1 MNLMSTLFS
10 DYLSLSAV
18 VLVIGMYVINVYC
31 ALHEQQDGEGSHTIS
46 NRVGS
51 HSCGH

>member
-1 MNLMSTLFS
+1 MSTLFS

-18 VLVIGMYVINVYC
+18 ILVVGMYAINVYC
-31 ALHEQQDGEGSHTIS
+31 AVHEEQSEDFGHTAHHMQ
-46 NRVGS
+46 S

>member
-31 ALHEQQDGEGSHTIS
+31 ELHEDQSGEVNHMTSH
-46 NRVGS
+46 VES